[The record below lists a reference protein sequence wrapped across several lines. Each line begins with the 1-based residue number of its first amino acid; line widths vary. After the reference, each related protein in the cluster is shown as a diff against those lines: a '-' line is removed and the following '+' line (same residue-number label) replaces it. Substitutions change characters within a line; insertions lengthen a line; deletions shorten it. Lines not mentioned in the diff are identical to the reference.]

1 MTAVTIASRVAA
13 MEWKKFE
20 VYQFWQTDKQVSER
34 SGLYEGASVTCSA
47 QNSSIKFELFM
58 MTLCLQ
64 VVFLAWLSTVCYA
77 GFKKPVFFKKAQ
89 PSGFFG
95 F

>member
-1 MTAVTIASRVAA
+1 
-13 MEWKKFE
+13 
-20 VYQFWQTDKQVSER
+20 VSER

-64 VVFLAWLSTVCYA
+64 VVFLA
-77 GFKKPVFFKKAQ
+77 
-89 PSGFFG
+89 
-95 F
+95 